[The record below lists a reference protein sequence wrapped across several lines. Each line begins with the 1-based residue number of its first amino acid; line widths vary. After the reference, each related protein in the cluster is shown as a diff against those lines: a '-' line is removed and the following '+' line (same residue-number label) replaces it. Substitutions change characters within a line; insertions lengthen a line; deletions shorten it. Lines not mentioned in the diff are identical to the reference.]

1 MRYTLCN
8 RLLDALPVKYRLKQT
23 RTWRTLRYFFGAY
36 SKPKIAFIINVT
48 FIPLGI
54 LFGETLIGY
63 QFGKLFEELVR
74 FETGDNTAQLYHLG
88 FIIIIFYLIQ
98 IAFYRVNDYV
108 IIWRQTRGLRNLEQ
122 NIFARLPRH
131 SYRFFSD
138 TYGGALVS
146 QVNRFLKACEDIDD
160 MFFFE
165 YLTIVARIV
174 FSSVVLLFI
183 APQLGILLAL
193 WAPFFIFVLVYLS
206 MKKAPITRAAASA
219 DSKVLAYLSDAIT
232 NMITIK
238 TFARSQREINGF
250 NAVSQDRYKKRY
262 RSYRFNAHI
271 RDVRWLVVVGFFV
284 PYVLLSI
291 HSVVQGSIDPSAMI
305 AGQIYVFSI
314 LGSLLNLHVVVQKTE
329 QAFADAAE
337 LTDILDLDPELKD
350 PANPEQPRITE
361 GLIEFKAVQFQY
373 PKTSQAVFEDLSLII
388 QPGEKVGIVGHSGSG
403 KSTLTRLLV
412 RFIDINDGAI
422 TIDGQNITHI
432 TQDDL
437 RRHIA
442 FVPQEP
448 LLFHRTIAENIGYGR
463 EHASQADI
471 QQAAKLAYA
480 DEFIKNLP
488 EAYDTFVGERGVKLS
503 GGERQR
509 VAIARAMLTDSPI
522 LILDEATSALD
533 SKSEKLITKALDEL
547 MKQRTTLVI
556 AHRLST
562 IKKLDRIIV
571 MKAGKIVEDGSH
583 SELLKQGG
591 EYAELWSHQS
601 GNFLED

>member
-23 RTWRTLRYFFGAY
+23 RTWRTLRYFAKAITKRKFAFG
-36 SKPKIAFIINVT
+36 INLT
-48 FIPLGI
+48 FIPLAI
-54 LFGETLIGY
+54 FFGETLVGY
-63 QFGKLFEELVR
+63 QFGKLFEQLVQ
-74 FETGDNTAQLYHLG
+74 FEAGESASQLYRLG
-88 FIIIIFYLIQ
+88 LVIIVLYLVQ
-98 IAFYRVNDYV
+98 IVFYRVNDYV
-108 IIWRQTRGLRNLEQ
+108 AIWRQTKGLRDLEQ
-122 NIFARLPRH
+122 DIFTRLPRH
-131 SYRFFSD
+131 SYGFFSD

-146 QVNRFLKACEDIDD
+146 QVNRFLKACEDLDD
-160 MFFFE
+160 LFFFG
-165 YLTIVARIV
+165 YLEIIAK
-174 FSSVVLLFI
+174 VVLSSGMLLII
-183 APQLGILLAL
+183 APKLGILLAI
-193 WAPFFIFVLVYLS
+193 WSPVFVFSIVYLS
-206 MKKAPITRAAASA
+206 VKKAPVTRAASAA
-219 DSKVLAYLSDAIT
+219 DSRVIAALSDAVT

-238 TFARSQREINGF
+238 TFARSKQEIKSF
-250 NAVSQDRYKKRY
+250 NAVSEHRYKRRY
-262 RSYRFNAHI
+262 RSYLLNAHI
-271 RDVRWLVVVGFFV
+271 RQFRWVLVFGFFIA
-284 PYVLLSI
+284 YVLLSI
-291 HSVVQGSIDPSAMI
+291 QSVVNGSISPAAMI

-314 LGSLLNLHVVVQKTE
+314 LSSLLNLHVVLQKTE

-373 PKTSQAVFEDLSLII
+373 PKTSRTVFEDLSLII

-571 MKAGKIVEDGSH
+571 MKDGKIVEDGSH